1 MERGSLIGRSARR
14 GALAALAR
22 PRKRG
27 WLVRLTA
34 ASVALGAIA
43 TAAHAQEPRSEADA
57 MEAKVVRVQAAA
69 EAPRAP
75 GAPPLRTSF
84 SEREINAYFEH
95 YGESFLP
102 AGIAKPRVTLLDGGR
117 IVARAIVDLD
127 TVRGARERSLFD
139 PLAYLQ
145 GSLEVVAAG
154 TMAGSDGR
162 GVVRFES
169 ATVAG
174 ISVPKP
180 VAQELLRF
188 YTATAERPGGF
199 PFDEPFDL
207 PARLQ
212 SVSAVRGSI
221 TVTQ

>member
-1 MERGSLIGRSARR
+1 M
-14 GALAALAR
+14 
-22 PRKRG
+22 
-27 WLVRLTA
+27 RLTA
-34 ASVALGAIA
+34 ASVALGAVG
-43 TAAHAQEPRSEADA
+43 AAAQEPRSEADA
-57 MEAKVVRVQAAA
+57 MEAKITRMQAAA
-69 EAPRAP
+69 ESPRAP

-102 AGIAKPRVTLLDGGR
+102 AGIAKPRATLLDGGR

-127 TVRGARERSLFD
+127 TVRGARERGLFD

-145 GSLEVVAAG
+145 GSLEVVAAV
-154 TMAGSDGR
+154 TIAGSDGR

-174 ISVPKP
+174 VAVPKP

-188 YTATAERPGGF
+188 YTRTAERPGGL
-199 PFDEPFDL
+199 PLDEPFAL
-207 PARLQ
+207 PARVQ

>member
-1 MERGSLIGRSARR
+1 M
-14 GALAALAR
+14 
-22 PRKRG
+22 
-27 WLVRLTA
+27 
-34 ASVALGAIA
+34 GAIGA
-43 TAAHAQEPRSEADA
+43 AAHAQEARSEADA
-57 MEAKVVRVQAAA
+57 MEAKVVRMQAAA
-69 EAPRAP
+69 EAPRAS

-102 AGIAKPRVTLLDGGR
+102 AGIAKPRATLLDGGR

-127 TVRGARERSLFD
+127 TVRRARERSPFD

-154 TMAGSDGR
+154 TIAGSDGR

-174 ISVPKP
+174 VSVPKA

-188 YTATAERPGGF
+188 YTGTAERPGGF
-199 PFDEPFDL
+199 QFDEPFAL
-207 PARLQ
+207 PARVQ